1 MFLTFRVKQSEL
13 YHFSKNKIVYTL
25 VTSVCCFSRSL
36 ELLLGLPM
44 QILHF
49 KCWALIFSEINPC
62 PLLFGWASN
71 IILLM
76 FVCVWRC
83 DMCVHDSGS
92 NQSFNYWIKWN
103 FAHKF
108 SEGKFSVKFNNG
120 QNCLNHIEMAAIW
133 TLKINVS

>member
-1 MFLTFRVKQSEL
+1 MFLTFRVKQSL
-13 YHFSKNKIVYTL
+13 NCITPQKNNYCMFSKRYKRGCWLYTL

-62 PLLFGWASN
+62 PLLVGWASN

-92 NQSFNYWIKWN
+92 NQTLHLHTN
-103 FAHKF
+103 FLGANSQK
-108 SEGKFSVKFNNG
+108 SSV
-120 QNCLNHIEMAAIW
+120 MA
-133 TLKINVS
+133 KIA